1 MATWSSFRA
10 AIIPAARPMGSRCT
24 TSMSWLV
31 RCASGGSF
39 LRLRSSGS
47 CSAMPDSEPIRF
59 ALNQKTLPQTTFL
72 EFLDIAADL
81 GCVGVEARNDL
92 ARPLFD
98 GISPLEAGKLVRE
111 RGLRLIGVSE
121 VFPFD
126 DWTEERRDLAKT
138 LLRCASEAGAETV
151 SLIPRV
157 DGQGPSMF
165 GSPVRH
171 QDILSEILA
180 IADGGDIT
188 LLIEPIGFPGSA
200 IRFQGE
206 AAECISE

>member
-1 MATWSSFRA
+1 
-10 AIIPAARPMGSRCT
+10 
-24 TSMSWLV
+24 
-31 RCASGGSF
+31 
-39 LRLRSSGS
+39 
-47 CSAMPDSEPIRF
+47 MPDSEPIRF
-59 ALNQKTLPQTTFL
+59 ALNQKALPQATFL

-126 DWTEERRDLAKT
+126 DWTEDRRYLAKT

-171 QDILSEILA
+171 QDILSEILE

-188 LLIEPIGFPGSA
+188 LLVEPIGFPGSL

-206 AAECISE
+206 AAECISKLCASDRVGILHDCQTDCS